1 MKLRSVHASS
11 LIFGLA
17 CLLTATTWSNDA
29 NAQSTALSSRVA
41 RARAAAT
48 GQPTSHKLVGL
59 TAVTVPWSGDPN
71 LPHQVYDG
79 GKLMLQGVANVPV
92 GCSLTSATW
101 DPGDGT
107 GPVGV
112 KFTNPRV
119 LELEHTYNGTDGQPF
134 VATLTVTDDCG
145 NTSSDT
151 FRVVIVKPKKLDVE
165 INMAIDRGLWWLHK
179 RQQWTTVGSL
189 PAGYW
194 VNQSYAADTS
204 SVLQAFQ
211 IHGHREVGN
220 PLEDPYAEDV
230 ARGLVYLFTLLSPQT
245 LSVQAAGDPDSNG
258 NGVGLQTPFESYQP
272 YVLGQVVDAIVATG
286 TPNAVT
292 ISGDATYVLGK
303 TYAHIV
309 QDLVDTIAWGQADAG
324 SWARGGW
331 RYGFNDQS
339 GDNSACQ
346 WNSIG
351 TIGAE
356 RVFGTLVPNWV
367 KTENLNYW
375 IPYSQVFGTGTAND
389 GRFGYTDTNPID
401 VNGMNTTPSG
411 VVQLIMDGV
420 LSDAPRFDAA
430 ETFMVNNWT
439 ALTLNNRIYGMFAVA
454 KAMRLAL
461 PAQIDLM
468 AGTLDWYRSDT
479 TTGGAVDGLARRLIS
494 IQYQPDGYWYGYWVT
509 YDLATAWAVIILSS
523 TIVEVGPVA
532 VCHAEPEQTAAGLPV
547 EFDGSQSY
555 HLDPLQKVVA
565 WDWDFDNDGTYD
577 ASGKLVSHAF
587 AAIGDYSVK
596 LRVTDD
602 KVPPLTAT
610 ATCDVKVTPPP
621 FPPNSNPG
629 GPYTFCIGKNPP
641 FVLDGSKS
649 FDIDGTIVSYEWDFD
664 PQPLDLDFNDGIGVM
679 VDVTTYF
686 SSLPPGIYDVA
697 LRVTDDNTLQNIDFG
712 KVLVVGPTEPCNVG
726 GNQPPDCS
734 GAIGLNIELWPADH
748 KCDLIDIATV
758 CNITDPD
765 GDPVTIY
772 VDAITQDEPRDA
784 KGNHDG
790 KTKVDAE
797 YSGSGPLVWIRAE
810 RSTLGDG
817 RVYHIRFTAMDDKG
831 DFCQGVLIVSVP
843 LVLGTP
849 AVDSGQC
856 CESIPPKP

>member
-1 MKLRSVHASS
+1 MNLRPVHASTVM
-11 LIFGLA
+11 IGLS
-17 CLLTATTWSNDA
+17 CLLSVTWLSEA
-29 NAQSTALSSRVA
+29 SAQSTALGQRVA
-41 RARAAAT
+41 LARMAST
-48 GQPTSHKLVGL
+48 GQPAALRGAGL
-59 TAVTVPWSGDPN
+59 TAITVPWAGDPN
-71 LPHQVYDG
+71 LPHQVYNG
-79 GKLMLQGVANVPV
+79 GELMLQGTAYVPS
-92 GCSLTSATW
+92 GCNLTSASW

-107 GPVGV
+107 GPIAVP
-112 KFTNPRV
+112 FTDPRV
-119 LELEHTYNGTDGQPF
+119 LELNHTYTGVDGQPY
-134 VATLTVTDDCG
+134 VATLTVTDSCG
-145 NTSSDT
+145 GSSSDT
-151 FRVVIVKPKKLDVE
+151 FRVVVVDPKKLDVE
-165 INMAIDRGLWWLHK
+165 INMAIDHGLWWLHK
-179 RQQWTTVGSL
+179 RQNLTTVGGV

-194 VNQSYAADTS
+194 AYSSYAADTS

-230 ARGLVYLFTLLSPQT
+230 ARGLAYLFTLLGPVT
-245 LSVQAAGDPDSNG
+245 MSVQPAGDPDSNG
-258 NGVGLQTPFESYQP
+258 NGVGLSTIYESYQP
-272 YVLGQVVDAIVATG
+272 YILGQVIDAVVASG

-292 ISGDATYVLGK
+292 VTGDATHVLGK
-303 TYAHIV
+303 TYAHVV
-309 QDLVDTIAWGQADAG
+309 QDMVDTIAWGQADSG
-324 SWARGGW
+324 WARGGW
-331 RYGFNDQS
+331 RYGFNDQNA
-339 GDNSACQ
+339 DNSACQ

-356 RVFGTLVPNWV
+356 RVFGTIVPGWV
-367 KTENLNYW
+367 KTENLDYW
-375 IPYSQVFGTGTAND
+375 IPYSQVFGTGTAAD
-389 GRFGYTDTNPID
+389 GRFGYTDTWPID

-420 LSDAPRFDAA
+420 LSDAPRFDAS
-430 ETFMVNNWT
+430 ETYMVNNWD
-439 ALTLNNRIYGMFAVA
+439 TLVYNNRIYGMFAVA

-461 PAQIDLM
+461 PSSIDLM
-468 AGTLDWYRSDT
+468 AGTFDWYRSDKSA
-479 TTGGAVDGLARRLIS
+479 GAATDGLARRLIDM
-494 IQYQPDGYWYGYWVT
+494 QQPDGWWSGYWVA
-509 YDLATAWAVIILSS
+509 YDLATAWSVIILSS

-555 HLDPLQKVVA
+555 HLDPNQKVVGWE
-565 WDWDFDNDGTYD
+565 WDYDNDGIYD
-577 ASGKLVSHAF
+577 ATGAKVNHAF
-587 AAIGDYSVK
+587 ASNGDYTVK

-610 ATCDVKVTPPP
+610 ATCSVKVTPPP
-621 FPPNSNPG
+621 FPPNANPG
-629 GPYTFCIGKNPP
+629 GPYIFCIDKNPP

-649 FDIDGTIVSYEWDFD
+649 FDIDGQIVSYEWDFD
-664 PQPLDLDFNDGIGVM
+664 PQPLDLDFDDGIGVQ

-686 SSLPPGIYDVA
+686 SSLAPGLYDVA
-697 LRVTDDNTLQNIDFG
+697 LRVTDDNTLQNVDFG
-712 KVLVVGPTEPCNVG
+712 KVLVVGPNEPCDIG
-726 GNQPPDCS
+726 GNNPPDCS

-748 KCDLIDIATV
+748 KCDLIDIVTL

-797 YSGSGPLVWIRAE
+797 YKGIGPLVWIRAE

-817 RVYHIRFTAMDDKG
+817 RVYNIRFTAMDDKG
-831 DFCQGVLIVSVP
+831 AFCQGVLVVSVP